1 MENCLFIFKIE
12 ADSYVKMKKL
22 DEAIKIYEDLL
33 ERNPDNI
40 VYYRKLEECLNL
52 STWSIFKQIIIVK

>member
-1 MENCLFIFKIE
+1 MIAKLFIYFWIE
-12 ADSYVKMKKL
+12 ADSYVKIKKL

-33 ERNPDNI
+33 ERNPDNV

-52 STWSIFKQIIIVK
+52 STWSILNAY